1 MHSIAGSSQIGLC
14 FTLQTIQ
21 EVRCQRLP
29 FCFHLEN
36 RCLTN
41 FPWGRCL
48 AMCPRMTVGWSSL
61 FLNVK
66 DHRISL
72 HQVWPGPPEKFHDFR
87 NIYDFRPRMFHLW
100 VPGLGT
106 EDVVL
111 KDVLRKRKNMEDTGL
126 LGRKNLV
133 FCYWLQLSPSI
144 FFHLVFL
151 MK

>member
-1 MHSIAGSSQIGLC
+1 
-14 FTLQTIQ
+14 
-21 EVRCQRLP
+21 
-29 FCFHLEN
+29 
-36 RCLTN
+36 
-41 FPWGRCL
+41 
-48 AMCPRMTVGWSSL
+48 MTVGWPSL

-72 HQVWPGPPEKFHDFR
+72 HQVWPGPPEKSHDFR

-133 FCYWLQLSPSI
+133 FCYWLQWLQLSPSI
-144 FFHLVFL
+144 FFTTKPGEITCFFFTFPFLKPLGFLVFHKVIRWGDL
-151 MK
+151 VNS